1 MGHELIIALQ
11 IQEASTQP
19 NYWLLAV
26 TAIPTIILAVV
37 VLVTLVLALTDPGL
51 TILPRLAWGILIVA
65 VPLLG
70 AIIYLALRG
79 RQRIPWPKNGV
90 ANKG

>member
-1 MGHELIIALQ
+1 MGHELIVALQ

-70 AIIYLALRG
+70 AIIYLVLRG

>member
-1 MGHELIIALQ
+1 MGHELIITLQ

-26 TAIPTIILAVV
+26 TAIPTVILAVV
-37 VLVTLVLALTDPGL
+37 MLVTLVLALTDSGL
-51 TILPRLAWGILIVA
+51 TMLQRVAWGILIVA

-70 AIIYLALRG
+70 AVIYLAIRG
-79 RQRIPWPKNGV
+79 RRRIPWSRKSVPNRR
-90 ANKG
+90 

>member
-1 MGHELIIALQ
+1 MGHELVVTLQ

-19 NYWLLAV
+19 NYWLLAL
-26 TAIPTIILAVV
+26 TAIPTIILGIVMI
-37 VLVTLVLALTDPGL
+37 VTLVLALTDPGL

-70 AIIYLALRG
+70 AIIYLAIRG
-79 RQRIPWPKNGV
+79 RQRMPWPKNGA